1 MSLKVCATLGCGIIV
16 RRLDERLR
24 NIAQT
29 VGGNARPL
37 DPVAPFTDLVGAK
50 RCDGLSAE
58 IAPNGKAE

>member
-1 MSLKVCATLGCGIIV
+1 VG
-16 RRLDERLR
+16 RLDERLR

-37 DPVAPFTDLVGAK
+37 DLVAPFTDLVGAK